1 MKVARVVP
9 VHKSGSKTDVN
20 NYRPISI
27 LSVLSKLFEQL
38 LADRVSS
45 FLNDQ
50 KVIYD
55 HQFGF
60 RSGSSTW
67 TAASE
72 LVDDIYRAI
81 DTSNIAAVLF
91 LDLKKAFDTIDHGVL
106 LRKLEYYG
114 IRGVANALFRSYLAG
129 RTQYVS
135 VNGAASSKRAITVGV
150 PQGSNLGPLLFLLY
164 INDLARL
171 QLHGKPRLFADDTSV
186 TYIATDP
193 TRLLR
198 LMKQDIQK
206 LQSFFVE
213 NLLSLNLGKTNYM
226 MFHSRRKKVDRHAD
240 LTVGGAVIEK
250 VELVPSR

>member
-9 VHKSGSKTDVN
+9 VYKSGSKTDAN
-20 NYRPISI
+20 NYRPISV
-27 LSVLSKLFEQL
+27 LSVLSKIFEQL

-72 LVDDIYRAI
+72 LMDDIYRAI
-81 DTSNIAAVLF
+81 DTRNIAAILF

-106 LRKLEYYG
+106 LKKLEYYG
-114 IRGVANALFRSYLAG
+114 IRGVANTLFRSYLAG

-135 VNGAASSKRAITVGV
+135 VNGVASSERAITVGV
-150 PQGSNLGPLLFLLY
+150 PQGSNLRPLLFLLY

-186 TYIATDP
+186 TYIATES

-198 LMKQDIQK
+198 LMEEDIQK
-206 LQSFFVE
+206 LQSFFNE

-226 MFHSRRKKVDRHAD
+226 IFHSRQKKKLSAMQS
-240 LTVGGAVIEK
+240 L
-250 VELVPSR
+250 